1 MPAARDTYHHGDLG
15 EALVRAGLAMARGHG
30 AEAIVLREATR
41 QAGVTARA
49 AYRHFADREALV
61 LAVAQAALANMAHT
75 ITEAQAGAS
84 GGAAML
90 RGVGEGY
97 IRFALDEPGWFDVA
111 FFAMGDMVAGSHD
124 TAGTPLPYTQ
134 LGDALQQL
142 VAERRLRPENV
153 DAAAIT
159 CWSGVHG
166 FATLTSRGPLRAVP
180 RAEVDAKATRVVADL
195 IDAITLID
203 VADPLATRK
212 QDR

>member
-1 MPAARDTYHHGDLG
+1 MSAARDTYHHGDLG

-61 LAVAQAALANMAHT
+61 QAVAQAALANMAHT

-97 IRFALDEPGWFDVA
+97 IRFALDEPGWFHVA

-124 TAGTPLPYTQ
+124 AGGTPLPYTQ
-134 LGDALQQL
+134 LVDALQRL

-153 DAAAIT
+153 DAAALT

-180 RAEVDAKATRVVADL
+180 RAEADAKATRVVADL
-195 IDAITLID
+195 IDAITVPD
-203 VADPLATRK
+203 VANALATR
-212 QDR
+212 

>member
-1 MPAARDTYHHGDLG
+1 M
-15 EALVRAGLAMARGHG
+15 RAGLAIARGHG

-49 AYRHFADREALV
+49 AYRHFADREALM
-61 LAVAQAALANMAHT
+61 LAVAQTALTNMSHT
-75 ITEAQAGAS
+75 ITAAQAGAF

-124 TAGTPLPYTQ
+124 AADTPLPYTQ
-134 LGDALQQL
+134 LVDALQGL
-142 VAERRLRPENV
+142 VAERRLRPEDV
-153 DAAAIT
+153 DAAALT

-180 RAEVDAKATRVVADL
+180 RVEADAKATRLVADL
-195 IDAITLID
+195 IDAITLPD
-203 VADPLATRK
+203 VADPVAARN